1 MFMAARAGEGTSSV
15 AASFALMAAEKARR
29 AVWLIDLDLRRNTA
43 FNAFALGEFA
53 ERFGGVSPPYS
64 ALLGAQ
70 PFYAIE
76 GGDASELA
84 AGPVGAF
91 TVHRVGDSR
100 LMVTQF
106 DASRVK
112 PGRGLKI
119 RTAKGYW
126 AAVRNAT
133 DWAIVDAPSL
143 ERAGA
148 GLAVAA
154 EMDRSVI
161 VVRADDTPP
170 GDVEALR
177 EEIESHG
184 GRVAGCV
191 LNRVRPDA
199 RFLEKL
205 VR

>member
-1 MFMAARAGEGTSSV
+1 
-15 AASFALMAAEKARR
+15 MAAEKARR
-29 AVWLIDLDLRRNTA
+29 AVWLLDLDLRRNAA
-43 FNAFALGEFA
+43 FHAFALGEFA

-64 ALLGAQ
+64 ALLGTQ

-76 GGDASELA
+76 DADASEA
-84 AGPVGAF
+84 PSAPAGAF

-119 RTAKGYW
+119 RTARDYW
-126 AAVRNAT
+126 AALRAAT
-133 DWAIVDAPSL
+133 DWAIIDAPSL

-154 EMDRSVI
+154 EMDRTVI
-161 VVRADDTPP
+161 VVRADETPP

-177 EEIESHG
+177 REIDSHG
-184 GRVAGCV
+184 GKVAGCV
-191 LNRVRPDA
+191 LNRVRTDA
-199 RFLEKL
+199 RFFQRLA
-205 VR
+205 R